1 MPRASISLIA
11 RRLGSS
17 SLVATLVGCIPP
29 KDYAHHLS
37 GHHSRYLSQLLTALC
52 LPAPRD
58 STRLVQSQHVRRRE
72 AEIILHSF
80 HRRSDAILP
89 PLNAS

>member
-1 MPRASISLIA
+1 MSLIA

-17 SLVATLVGCIPP
+17 ALVATLVGCIPQ

-37 GHHSRYLSQLLTALC
+37 GHHSRYLFQLLTTFC

-72 AEIILHSF
+72 VGIILHSF
-80 HRRSDAILP
+80 HCRSDAILP
-89 PLNAS
+89 PLDAS